1 MILARGQ
8 QCGNELNRS
17 TRLSSWGPQ
26 ASLRPC
32 GSTHCGVILF
42 IPNDNVSHQIFAF
55 GKRLLRCHS

>member
-1 MILARGQ
+1 MILARRQ

-17 TRLSSWGPQ
+17 TPLSGWGAQ

-32 GSTHCGVILF
+32 GSTPCGVILI

-55 GKRLLRCHS
+55 GKRLPKCHC